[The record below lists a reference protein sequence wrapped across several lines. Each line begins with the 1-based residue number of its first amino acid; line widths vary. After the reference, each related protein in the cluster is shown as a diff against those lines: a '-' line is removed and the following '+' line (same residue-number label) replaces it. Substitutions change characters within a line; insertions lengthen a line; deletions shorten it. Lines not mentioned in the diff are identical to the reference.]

1 MKSGSLLTAWCLLF
15 GTGCNHQV
23 PDDNRFDV
31 EVRATSDAGRPLQ
44 AVRVSSGKLP
54 LGATNASGSFRVRLA
69 GAEGQ
74 TLPVTVTCPDGFAF
88 IGPPPE
94 LRLSKTRRVHQTRP
108 EPVLLSVTCTKELRD
123 IVVVVHSKGGTAL
136 PVLVNGQAQA
146 ATDEDGIAHILL
158 QRHRAAEKLSVTL
171 DTSDSPG
178 LRPQS
183 PTRVFEL
190 HGRDAILVVDQAFT
204 EAPRASRRPST
215 TPARHV
221 PYKIQ

>member
-1 MKSGSLLTAWCLLF
+1 MKRSSLLKAWGFVLVV
-15 GTGCNHQV
+15 GCGPQV
-23 PDDNRFDV
+23 ADENRFDV
-31 EVRATSDAGRPLQ
+31 EIRATTDDDLPLQ
-44 AVRVSSGKLP
+44 AVKVTAGKLA

-74 TLPVTVTCPDGFAF
+74 TLPVAVACPEGFAF
-88 IGPPPE
+88 IGAPAE

-108 EPVLLSVTCTKELRD
+108 EPVLLSITCTRELRD
-123 IVVVVHSKGGTAL
+123 VVVVVQSKGGAAL
-136 PVLVNGQAQA
+136 PVLLDGQAQGM
-146 ATDEDGIAHILL
+146 TDEDGTAHVLL

-171 DTSDSPG
+171 DTSRSPG

-183 PTRVFEL
+183 PTQVFEL

-204 EAPRASRRPST
+204 ETRVSRRPNT
-215 TPARHV
+215 TPARHI